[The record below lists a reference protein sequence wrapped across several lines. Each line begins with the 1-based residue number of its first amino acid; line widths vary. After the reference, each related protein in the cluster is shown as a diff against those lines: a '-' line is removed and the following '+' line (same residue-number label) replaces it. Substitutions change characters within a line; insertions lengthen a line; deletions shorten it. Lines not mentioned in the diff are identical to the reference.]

1 MPGYLLNV
9 NATAQCTHLA
19 PVAIA
24 PAQTRVLVSAQ
35 PGAQPEPVA
44 TANSALTVGG
54 CPFQVPT
61 PAGPKPQPCVRVQ
74 WSMLSTRVLVM
85 GQPVLLQPG
94 PGTGPGICES
104 TEKIQQGPPNVN
116 TVQMRVTGM

>member
-1 MPGYLLNV
+1 MPGYLLHV

-35 PGAQPEPVA
+35 PVA
-44 TANSALTVGG
+44 TVNSALTVAG
-54 CPFQVPT
+54 CPFQIPL

-74 WSMLSTRVLVM
+74 WSMVSTRVLVM
-85 GQPVLLQPG
+85 GQPVLLQPS
-94 PGTGPGICES
+94 PGTGPGICQSAEQ
-104 TEKIQQGPPNVN
+104 IPQGPPNVN